1 MPENNIF
8 RNIEEQSQEADITL
22 DLDKTLHAK
31 KILWLNNFYEIAT
44 HKATLLIVIFVIA
57 IISLVFRYIHVGCPD
72 CKVIGKMAKDSEI
85 FWSYVVTSV
94 FSIFVER
101 HFS

>member
-8 RNIEEQSQEADITL
+8 SNIEEQSQEADITL

-31 KILWLNNFYEIAT
+31 KMLWLNNFYEIAT
-44 HKATLLIVIFVIA
+44 HKSTLLIILFAIA
-57 IISLVFRYIHVGCPD
+57 ILTLICRYLHVLLPD
-72 CKVIGKMAKDSEI
+72 CKLIGKAASDTQI
-85 FWSYVVTSV
+85 FWSYVVTT
-94 FSIFVER
+94 IFTIFIER